1 MGDHT
6 RNSGAAIFFF
16 SDPHTSIHFW
26 NPRNVLITMV
36 HVPRAGDARFRRYR
50 PKCHRTRQLPTVSPQ
65 PAGFAGNHC
74 CHSVLGPG
82 LPRLHTFRRVLP
94 QFVTP
99 NCVFRILPAPFPPL
113 FPPALK
119 FFSRCLFPR
128 RLGFFLLF
136 FFFRRRRDF
145 RQQALCCVGKKN
157 IYKARVFPHFFPK
170 FFPTPALFS
179 RSLPFGIFGIALCYS
194 VFCGYFV
201 LPGGGFYYGL
211 HVIVY
216 VL

>member
-6 RNSGAAIFFF
+6 RNSGAAIFFFF

-94 QFVTP
+94 QFVAP
-99 NCVFRILPAPFPPL
+99 NCVFRVLPAPFPPL

-136 FFFRRRRDF
+136 FFFVVVEIFDNKRSAVWEKKTYIRR
-145 RQQALCCVGKKN
+145 A
-157 IYKARVFPHFFPK
+157 FFPI
-170 FFPTPALFS
+170 FFPNFFPPQLCSPGHFRSGFS
-179 RSLPFGIFGIALCYS
+179 ELPC
-194 VFCGYFV
+194 
-201 LPGGGFYYGL
+201 
-211 HVIVY
+211 VIVCSAGILY
-216 VL
+216 FRAGVFTTGCML